1 MKLITKISL
10 LMSVLIAI
18 LFSIGG
24 TIMIYVNFHSN
35 LDSMISRI
43 EEQYNIECQLL
54 YNSQNR
60 NPIYTLQA
68 VSAISHR
75 DYALYSSSKL
85 IDTSLNNNTLKEIIN
100 DLEIQDIHS
109 TYHTFYKINN
119 RQHLF
124 ISSAITLNNQEYQ
137 LVYAYDVNNVF
148 EQRQEQLNIFYFV
161 DFTVIIIG
169 IFISYLLARFITKPI
184 LKLKQT
190 SDDMM
195 QGQLDVRCKI
205 ENHDE
210 IGELANS
217 FNAMAGVIEEQIEQ
231 LQKANQAK
239 DDFIASFTHEL
250 KTPMTA
256 IIGYSDMLQKEILDE
271 NEKKEAYQF
280 IFHESKRLEN
290 LSHKL
295 LDLMVLSSSIDL
307 QPYSIKKLIQPIEDY
322 WLKEHPHITLNI
334 QLDDCFVLV
343 EASLFDCLIQN
354 LLNNAYK
361 AKPKDSQ
368 IKIVGQKNGNHYKI
382 KIIDTGI
389 GIDQKHIKRI
399 TEPFYM
405 VDKSRSREKG
415 GSGLGLSICD
425 KIAHLFH
432 SELYFESQ
440 TNIGTTVS
448 FILEVYDEE
457 S

>member
-1 MKLITKISL
+1 
-10 LMSVLIAI
+10 
-18 LFSIGG
+18 
-24 TIMIYVNFHSN
+24 MIYVNFQAN
-35 LDSMISRI
+35 LDSTISRI

-54 YNSQNR
+54 YNSQNK
-60 NPIYTLQA
+60 NPLYTLQA

-75 DYALYSSSKL
+75 DYALYLDSSLVGSS
-85 IDTSLNNNTLKEIIN
+85 IDNSTLKEIID
-100 DLEIQDIHS
+100 DLNIKDTHS
-109 TYHTFYKINN
+109 TYHSFYKINN

-124 ISSAITLNNQEYQ
+124 VSSTITLNNLEYQ

-148 EQRQEQLNIFYFV
+148 EQRQEQLSIFYLV

-169 IFISYLLARFITKPI
+169 IFISYFLSRFITKPI

-190 SDDMM
+190 SVDMK
-195 QGQLDVRCKI
+195 QGQLNVRC
-205 ENHDE
+205 EVDNHDE
-210 IGELANS
+210 IGELADS
-217 FNAMAGVIEEQIEQ
+217 FNAMADVIEEQIEQ

-239 DDFIASFTHEL
+239 DDFITSFTHEL

-256 IIGYSDMLQKEILDE
+256 IIGYSDMLQKDILDE

-280 IFHESKRLEN
+280 IFHESKRLED

-295 LDLMVLSSSIDL
+295 LDLMVLSSSIELRPYAIKDL
-307 QPYSIKKLIQPIEDY
+307 ISPIEEY
-322 WLKEHPHITLNI
+322 WTKEHSDIKLDLS
-334 QLDDCFVLV
+334 LDDCHVLV

-354 LLNNAYK
+354 ILNNAYK
-361 AKPKDSQ
+361 AKPKDSM
-368 IKIVGQKNGNHYKI
+368 IKIIGKKFKNKYQI
-382 KIIDTGI
+382 KIIDSGI
-389 GIDQKHIKRI
+389 GIDQEHLKRI

-425 KIAHLFH
+425 KIVRLFH
-432 SELYFESQ
+432 DELHFESQ
-440 TNIGTTVS
+440 LDVGTTVS
-448 FILEVYDEE
+448 FMLEVYDEE